1 MSLSQ
6 DELEDTLFLDIKQ
19 IRDRQLDIADYA
31 ALLRLCGVMKKSLPD
46 AEQRG
51 SFLYL
56 SFAAKLQRA
65 EKLWYIESQKTGLP
79 YIDKGFFRMYWTRR
93 GRLRPSRSL
102 ALKRR
107 SSPPSRGRIS
117 SMSSMISSTARASA
131 SRSSTTRSS

>member
-31 ALLRLCGVMKKSLPD
+31 GLLRLCGVMKKSLPD

-79 YIDKGFFRMYWTRR
+79 YIDKGFFRMYSDEKR
-93 GRLRPSRSL
+93 
-102 ALKRR
+102 ALEAL
-107 SSPPSRGRIS
+107 SEPGLEEAVIS
-117 SMSSMISSTARASA
+117 SFE
-131 SRSSTTRSS
+131 RS

>member
-31 ALLRLCGVMKKSLPD
+31 GLLRLCGVMKKSLPD

-65 EKLWYIESQKTGLP
+65 EKLWYIES
-79 YIDKGFFRMYWTRR
+79 
-93 GRLRPSRSL
+93 L